1 MADNWILTRKQGDE
15 PTVVFSD
22 DSEVVVWRME
32 GEGTS
37 DQHGVGKDSP
47 DPNLEEEPIP
57 IFLEASPVPTSANG

>member
-1 MADNWILTRKQGDE
+1 MANNWILTRKQGNE

-22 DSEVVVWRME
+22 DSEVVVRRME

-37 DQHGVGKDSP
+37 EQHGMAKGSP
-47 DPNLEEEPIP
+47 DPNPVEEPIP